1 MFKQCFFTKTLL
13 MKTLVVLEFTK
24 TCIVRDSEVLVVS
37 KKVLQ
42 ILRAL
47 IVNQRGSF
55 FFHLGQ

>member
-1 MFKQCFFTKTLL
+1 MFKQCFFTKALL

-24 TCIVRDSEVLVVS
+24 TCIVRDSEVLIVS

-42 ILRAL
+42 TLRVL
-47 IVNQRGSF
+47 IVDQRGSF